1 MAETAGPSGAAF
13 RAEWLVYEDAD
24 VLALDKPFGV
34 SCEALPQEPGADLP
48 ARLAQFLAAR
58 DGRRASQEYL
68 GAQQRLDA
76 ATSGLVLYARRR
88 EANAGLARQL
98 EANDVVREFVA
109 GVTGWKGGPRVLR
122 HRLGKGDGVRL
133 TSVGPRDSRGKDAE
147 AHVRVL
153 ERVGE
158 RALLLCRVAA
168 GGPLTLRTQ
177 LALEGAPV
185 VGDTLYAPV
194 VGDAPHAPVFGDAPH
209 ASVPS
214 EASDA
219 PDDASRAAPRLLLHA
234 RRLALRHPL
243 TDAPL
248 DLVAEP
254 PRAFARWLRHGDA
267 PPYADQDALRD
278 RLADAQQLRYGLAQL
293 AHAQPAPEGAL
304 TTAFRL
310 VNGHGDGLPGLVVD
324 VYGEHLV
331 AQLQG
336 DAPAA
341 HAEALFDALAS
352 LGFAGVYAKHRPK
365 QANVVVDTRRDDL
378 APKLP
383 VRGLPTPD
391 GALLV
396 YEHGLPLEVRLGD
409 GLSTG
414 VFLDQ
419 REARRR
425 VRELSKDAR
434 VLNLF
439 AYTCAFSAA
448 AAAGGA
454 RRTLSVD
461 ASREALAWGERNVA
475 RARAVFGTTG
485 DDQFL
490 RADVFDALARLEK
503 TGERFDLVIVD
514 PPTYA
519 TTRTSRW
526 TSGASWRGLSA
537 QCVTL
542 LAPGGRLLASSND
555 RRLPLSKFRRLLQEG
570 AREAN
575 RLVQQLKELP
585 PARDFPPGAG
595 REPYLKSALVVLD

>member
-1 MAETAGPSGAAF
+1 M
-13 RAEWLVYEDAD
+13 
-24 VLALDKPFGV
+24 
-34 SCEALPQEPGADLP
+34 
-48 ARLAQFLAAR
+48 
-58 DGRRASQEYL
+58 
-68 GAQQRLDA
+68 
-76 ATSGLVLYARRR
+76 
-88 EANAGLARQL
+88 
-98 EANDVVREFVA
+98 
-109 GVTGWKGGPRVLR
+109 
-122 HRLGKGDGVRL
+122 
-133 TSVGPRDSRGKDAE
+133 
-147 AHVRVL
+147 
-153 ERVGE
+153 
-158 RALLLCRVAA
+158 
-168 GGPLTLRTQ
+168 
-177 LALEGAPV
+177 
-185 VGDTLYAPV
+185 
-194 VGDAPHAPVFGDAPH
+194 
-209 ASVPS
+209 
-214 EASDA
+214 
-219 PDDASRAAPRLLLHA
+219 
-234 RRLALRHPL
+234 
-243 TDAPL
+243 
-248 DLVAEP
+248 
-254 PRAFARWLRHGDA
+254 
-267 PPYADQDALRD
+267 
-278 RLADAQQLRYGLAQL
+278 
-293 AHAQPAPEGAL
+293 
-304 TTAFRL
+304 
-310 VNGHGDGLPGLVVD
+310 NGHGDGLPGLVVD